1 MNKNPDTRNCP
12 DARMRLIEAAI
23 DLFAEKGYTETP
35 VREIVERAGVTKPV
49 LYYYFKNK
57 EGLFMAILDWASELQ
72 EEFLESLLEIHGNTL
87 DRFIKLYK
95 GIYKGVME
103 HRDLF
108 KMINNLVF
116 GPPQGI
122 STSLLNHFHLRM
134 VDAIKK
140 IYKDGLAKNEVVK
153 EDPEDVAIVVLGL
166 LDTCLHM
173 DNLYPDKEDPE
184 RPGRLLR
191 IAFNG
196 LSMP

>member
-1 MNKNPDTRNCP
+1 LNKNQKNGHRP
-12 DARMRLIEAAI
+12 DARIRLIKAAI
-23 DLFAEKGYTETP
+23 DLFAEKGYAETP

-57 EGLFMAILDWASELQ
+57 EALFMAILDWAAELQ
-72 EEFLESLLEIHGNTL
+72 EEFLETLLEIHGNTL
-87 DRFIKLYK
+87 DRFINLYR

-103 HRDLF
+103 HRNLF

-122 STSLLNHFHLRM
+122 STSPLNHFHLRM

-140 IYKDGLAKNEVVK
+140 IYQEGLAKNEVVK
-153 EDPEDVAIVVLGL
+153 EDPEDVAIMVLGL

-173 DNLYPDKEDPE
+173 DNLYPDQEDPE
-184 RPGRLLR
+184 RPGRLIR

-196 LSMP
+196 LSIP